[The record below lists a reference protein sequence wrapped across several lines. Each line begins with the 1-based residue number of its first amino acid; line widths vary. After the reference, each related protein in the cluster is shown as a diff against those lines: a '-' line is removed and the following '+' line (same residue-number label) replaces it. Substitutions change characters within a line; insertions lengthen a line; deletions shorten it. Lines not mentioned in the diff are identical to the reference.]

1 MARYET
7 HKSTRAGK
15 AETIARRK
23 ARAYKRGQ
31 MTTTKAGR

>member
-1 MARYET
+1 MAKHQT

-23 ARAYKRGQ
+23 ARAYKRGA
-31 MTTTKAGR
+31 MTTTRSGR

>member
-7 HKSTRAGK
+7 HKSTRAGR

-23 ARAYKRGQ
+23 ARAYKRGA
-31 MTTTKAGR
+31 TTTTRSGR

>member
-1 MARYET
+1 MARYTT
-7 HKSTRAGK
+7 HKDTKAGK

-31 MTTTKAGR
+31 MTTTRSGR

>member
-7 HKSTRAGK
+7 RKATRAGK

-23 ARAYKRGQ
+23 ARAYKRGA
-31 MTTTKAGR
+31 TTTNRSGR